1 MARPLR
7 IEVEG
12 GVYHVSTRGN
22 ARDPVYL
29 DAEDRQVWLDLLGE
43 VCSRFQWR
51 CFAWC
56 QLQDHYRL
64 VMETRDPNLSR
75 GMRHLNG
82 VYTQRLN
89 RRHERTGHV
98 FRGRYEAILL
108 EKNRFLPEAVRDVI
122 LAPVRIGFVERA
134 FDWRWSSL
142 AAMLEPQTAPPWLD
156 TGWLAEHFGDG
167 PQAARDAFVAFVE
180 QGLAVADLT
189 GARRAPAV
197 LGSPAFLAAVR
208 NGFSSTPDFREVPR
222 IHRKALT
229 PSWEE
234 YERIPDRRRAMAEAY
249 LSGGYTMRE
258 IAERFGVH
266 YSTVSRAI
274 RNHRA
279 ASNEGGVSGAAERS
293 PGDAGSHEE

>member
-1 MARPLR
+1 MR

-12 GVYHVSTRGN
+12 GVYHVGTRGN

-29 DAEDRQVWLDLLGE
+29 DAEDRQSWLELLGE
-43 VCSRFQWR
+43 VCSRFHWC

-56 QLQDHYRL
+56 QLHDRYRL
-64 VMETRDPNLSR
+64 VVETREANLSR

-89 RRHERTGHV
+89 RRHDRTGHV
-98 FRGRYEAILL
+98 FRGRYDAVLL
-108 EKNRFLPEAVRDVI
+108 EKDRFLAQAVRDAV
-122 LAPVRIGFVERA
+122 LAPVRTGFVERVS
-134 FDWRWSSL
+134 DWRWSSL
-142 AAMLEPQTAPPWLD
+142 AATIGRQAAPPWLD
-156 TGWLAEHFGDG
+156 TGWLADHFGDNTD
-167 PQAARDAFVAFVE
+167 AARAAFLSFLE
-180 QGLAVADLT
+180 QGLSASDLT
-189 GARRAPAV
+189 GTRRAPVV
-197 LGSPAFLAAVR
+197 LGSSAFLTAVR
-208 NGFSSTPDFREVPR
+208 NGFSSGPDFSEVPR

-266 YSTVSRAI
+266 YSTVSRAV

-279 ASNEGGVSGAAERS
+279 ASNGGGVTGAAERS
-293 PGDAGSHEE
+293 PGGADSHEE